1 MTLTETHNAR
11 EGRDLWLYY
20 VKINGYS
27 FRPNDEGLKK
37 IARLLDLTPAYIQNR
52 INTYLEA

>member
-1 MTLTETHNAR
+1 MTTNETTKAR

-37 IARLLDLTPAYIQNR
+37 ISRLLDLDASYIKHR
-52 INTYLEA
+52 INLYLEA